1 MIINYYQYYFLLITV
16 IYIMKQQ
23 RTLDYQGFKPSGGLQ
38 NVGSL
43 LVSPARR
50 GPPPKAGD
58 IMMGGPIK
66 HDAASLQAF
75 Q

>member
-1 MIINYYQYYFLLITV
+1 
-16 IYIMKQQ
+16 MKQ

-50 GPPPKAGD
+50 GAPPKAAD
-58 IMMGGPIK
+58 IMMGGPMK
-66 HDAASLQAF
+66 ADAASLQAF